1 MQSAWTRK
9 GYVVLYYI
17 LPFGAFGLFWG
28 VKQTN
33 RYLSVAFSGLK
44 IGMEFTSKNVFSSP
58 VHHRKNAVSVYLL
71 LMQS

>member
-1 MQSAWTRK
+1 MLGRERDMSFCTTFFHLGLLAC
-9 GYVVLYYI
+9 
-17 LPFGAFGLFWG
+17 FGG